1 MISKS
6 PLKCLRES
14 LKNYKYIITD
24 GCSFVK
30 GIGCEICDLPFRSMG
45 KNSRIQK
52 CPHRFSSI
60 LSKKLEAKE
69 VMFGSGGKSNI
80 DILNHLYKNLKD
92 YKDKSEECL
101 VIVGTTHWMRGEY
114 MSVDASPLHF
124 DKGLYDD
131 VIDDIPMIGKVRFK
145 DLLLKRLKKEAIMES
160 FERQYNL
167 TLHWL
172 ESLGFDYV
180 VFNSFHDW
188 EFEKNQLMWNL
199 ETHHHKEFK
208 NIKSW
213 KLWINMYDDVNKPK
227 NTLTASDGHP
237 SIHAHKQ
244 MAEQIYDFIRRD

>member
-1 MISKS
+1 M
-6 PLKCLRES
+6 
-14 LKNYKYIITD
+14 
-24 GCSFVK
+24 K
-30 GIGCEICDLPFRSMG
+30 GHGCEICDLPFRGMG
-45 KNSRIQK
+45 KNLRIQK

-60 LSKKLEAKE
+60 LSKKLGATE
-69 VMFGSGGKSNI
+69 VMHGGGGKSNI
-80 DILNHLYKNLKD
+80 EILNSVYTNVND

-101 VIVGTTHWMRGEY
+101 VIIGTTHWMRGEY

-131 VIDDIPMIGKVRFK
+131 IIDGTPMIGKVRLK
-145 DLLLKRLKKEAIMES
+145 DILLNKLKREPIMKS

-172 ESLGFDYV
+172 KSLGFDFV

-188 EFEKNQLMWNL
+188 EFENQLIWNI
-199 ETHHHKEFK
+199 ETPHKV
-208 NIKSW
+208 IKSW
-213 KLWINMYDDVNKPK
+213 KLWINMYDNLNKPE

-237 SIHAHKQ
+237 SIHAHKE

>member
-1 MISKS
+1 M
-6 PLKCLRES
+6 
-14 LKNYKYIITD
+14 
-24 GCSFVK
+24 K
-30 GIGCEICDLPFRSMG
+30 GHGCEICDLPFRGMG
-45 KNSRIQK
+45 KNLRIQK

-60 LSKKLEAKE
+60 LSKKLGATE
-69 VMFGSGGKSNI
+69 VMHGGGGKSNI
-80 DILNHLYKNLKD
+80 EILNSVYTNVND

-124 DKGLYDD
+124 DRGLYDD
-131 VIDDIPMIGKVRFK
+131 IIDATPLFGKVRLK
-145 DLLLKRLKKEAIMES
+145 DLLLKRLKKPRIMES

-188 EFEKNQLMWNL
+188 EFKNQLVWN
-199 ETHHHKEFK
+199 TGIQDKFI
-208 NIKSW
+208 NSW
-213 KLWINMYDDVNKPK
+213 KLWINMYDKLNKPK

-237 SIHAHKQ
+237 SIYAHKE
-244 MAEQIYDFIRRD
+244 MAEKIYDFIRRD

>member
-1 MISKS
+1 M
-6 PLKCLRES
+6 
-14 LKNYKYIITD
+14 KNYKYIITD

-30 GIGCEICDLPFRSMG
+30 GIGCEICDLPFRGMG
-45 KNSRIQK
+45 KNLRIQK

-60 LSKKLEAKE
+60 LSKKLGATE
-69 VMFGSGGKSNI
+69 VMHGGGGKSNI
-80 DILNHLYKNLKD
+80 EILNSVYTNVND

-124 DKGLYDD
+124 DRGLYDD
-131 VIDDIPMIGKVRFK
+131 IIDATPLFGKVRLK
-145 DLLLKRLKKEAIMES
+145 DLLLKRLKKPRIMES

-188 EFEKNQLMWNL
+188 EFKNQLVWNIGIQD
-199 ETHHHKEFK
+199 KFI
-208 NIKSW
+208 NSW
-213 KLWINMYDDVNKPK
+213 KLWINMYDKLNKPK

-237 SIHAHKQ
+237 SIYAHKE
-244 MAEQIYDFIRRD
+244 MAEKIYDFIRRD